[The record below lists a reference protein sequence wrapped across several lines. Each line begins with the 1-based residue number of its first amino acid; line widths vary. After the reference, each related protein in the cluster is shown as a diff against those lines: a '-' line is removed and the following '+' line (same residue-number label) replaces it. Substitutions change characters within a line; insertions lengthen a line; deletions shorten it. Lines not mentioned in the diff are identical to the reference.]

1 MRKAPIA
8 LLKYSFPLSL
18 WERARVRVLA
28 CVKRIVFFLVVSL
41 RLTARKV
48 SQNLYVASFAPHPNS
63 LPKGEGVFQY
73 VLLTIA
79 SAGLMFT
86 LVDSLRAQTPQPQQT
101 TNVVQQQRRQ
111 MNQIEQM
118 LRPLNITPDQEER
131 IQAIYAEMADER
143 QGATRRLR
151 LAHRALSEAIQ
162 SPTPDEALIE
172 QRSNEV
178 ADAQATT
185 IRLRS
190 LTEARILQVLT
201 QEQRV
206 KLRELRAQAQTPRRN
221 QQNPRGLGRDQ
232 NALTPRQR
240 RLMRQQQQQRPQ

>member
-8 LLKYSFPLSL
+8 FLI
-18 WERARVRVLA
+18 LA
-28 CVKRIVFFLVVSL
+28 
-41 RLTARKV
+41 A
-48 SQNLYVASFAPHPNS
+48 A
-63 LPKGEGVFQY
+63 G
-73 VLLTIA
+73 VLLVG
-79 SAGLMFT
+79 S
-86 LVDSLRAQTPQPQQT
+86 DSLRAQTPEPQPT
-101 TNVVQQQRRQ
+101 PTNVVQQQRRQ

-131 IQAIYAEMADER
+131 IRAIYAEMADER
-143 QGATRRLR
+143 QGANRTLR

-162 SPTPDEALIE
+162 SPTPNEALIE
-172 QRSNEV
+172 QRSKEV

-206 KLRELRAQAQTPRRN
+206 KLRELRAQT
-221 QQNPRGLGRDQ
+221 
-232 NALTPRQR
+232 QR
-240 RLMRQQQQQRPQ
+240 

>member
-8 LLKYSFPLSL
+8 LLT
-18 WERARVRVLA
+18 LA
-28 CVKRIVFFLVVSL
+28 
-41 RLTARKV
+41 A
-48 SQNLYVASFAPHPNS
+48 A
-63 LPKGEGVFQY
+63 G
-73 VLLTIA
+73 VLLAA
-79 SAGLMFT
+79 S
-86 LVDSLRAQTPQPQQT
+86 SSIRAQTPEPQQT
-101 TNVVQQQRRQ
+101 TDVVPQQQQQRRQ

-118 LRPLNITPDQEER
+118 LRPLNITPDQELR

-143 QGATRRLR
+143 QGANRRLR
-151 LAHRALSEAIQ
+151 LAQRALSEAIQ

-172 QRSNEV
+172 QRSKEV

-206 KLRELRAQAQTPRRN
+206 KLRELRAQTQRRN
-221 QQNPRGLGRDQ
+221 QQNPRGFGRGQ
-232 NALTPRQR
+232 NALRPNQTNAPLTPRQR

>member
-8 LLKYSFPLSL
+8 LLTL
-18 WERARVRVLA
+18 AATGVL
-28 CVKRIVFFLVVSL
+28 L
-41 RLTARKV
+41 
-48 SQNLYVASFAPHPNS
+48 VAS
-63 LPKGEGVFQY
+63 G
-73 VLLTIA
+73 
-79 SAGLMFT
+79 
-86 LVDSLRAQTPQPQQT
+86 SLRAQTPEPQQT
-101 TNVVQQQRRQ
+101 TDVVQQQRRQ

-118 LRPLNITPDQEER
+118 LRPLNITPDQEQR
-131 IQAIYAEMADER
+131 IQAIYAELADER

-172 QRSNEV
+172 QRSKEV

-206 KLRELRAQAQTPRRN
+206 KLRQLQAQAQTQRRN
-221 QQNPRGLGRDQ
+221 QQNPRGLGRGQ
-232 NALTPRQR
+232 NALRPNQTTAPLTPRQR
-240 RLMRQQQQQRPQ
+240 RLMRQPQQQRPQ

>member
-8 LLKYSFPLSL
+8 LLTV
-18 WERARVRVLA
+18 AATGVL
-28 CVKRIVFFLVVSL
+28 L
-41 RLTARKV
+41 
-48 SQNLYVASFAPHPNS
+48 VASS
-63 LPKGEGVFQY
+63 
-73 VLLTIA
+73 
-79 SAGLMFT
+79 
-86 LVDSLRAQTPQPQQT
+86 SLRAQTPQPHQT
-101 TNVVQQQRRQ
+101 TDVVQQQRRQ

-118 LRPLNITPDQEER
+118 LRPLNITPDQEQR

-172 QRSNEV
+172 QRSKEV

-201 QEQRV
+201 QDQRM
-206 KLRELRAQAQTPRRN
+206 KLRQLRAQAQRRN
-221 QQNPRGLGRDQ
+221 QQNPRSLGRGQ
-232 NALTPRQR
+232 NALRPNQTTAPLTPRQQ
-240 RLMRQQQQQRPQ
+240 RLRQQQKQRPQ

>member
-1 MRKAPIA
+1 MTMRKVPLT
-8 LLKYSFPLSL
+8 LLIL
-18 WERARVRVLA
+18 AAMGVL
-28 CVKRIVFFLVVSL
+28 L
-41 RLTARKV
+41 
-48 SQNLYVASFAPHPNS
+48 VASH
-63 LPKGEGVFQY
+63 
-73 VLLTIA
+73 
-79 SAGLMFT
+79 
-86 LVDSLRAQTPQPQQT
+86 SLRAQTPEPQPT
-101 TNVVQQQRRQ
+101 PTNVVQQQRRQ

-131 IQAIYAEMADER
+131 IRAIYAEMADER
-143 QGATRRLR
+143 QGANRRLR

-172 QRSNEV
+172 QRSKEV

-206 KLRELRAQAQTPRRN
+206 KLRQLRAQTQRRN
-221 QQNPRGLGRDQ
+221 QQNPRSLGRGQ
-232 NALTPRQR
+232 NALRPNQTTAPLTPRQR
-240 RLMRQQQQQRPQ
+240 RIMRQPQQQRPQ

>member
-8 LLKYSFPLSL
+8 LLTL
-18 WERARVRVLA
+18 ATTGVL
-28 CVKRIVFFLVVSL
+28 L
-41 RLTARKV
+41 
-48 SQNLYVASFAPHPNS
+48 VASS
-63 LPKGEGVFQY
+63 
-73 VLLTIA
+73 
-79 SAGLMFT
+79 
-86 LVDSLRAQTPQPQQT
+86 SLRAQTPQPQQT
-101 TNVVQQQRRQ
+101 STDVVQQQRRQ

-172 QRSNEV
+172 QRSKEV

-206 KLRELRAQAQTPRRN
+206 KLRQLQAQTQRRN
-221 QQNPRGLGRDQ
+221 QQNPRSLGRGG
-232 NALTPRQR
+232 NALQQNQNRNATPRQR

>member
-8 LLKYSFPLSL
+8 LLT
-18 WERARVRVLA
+18 LA
-28 CVKRIVFFLVVSL
+28 A
-41 RLTARKV
+41 T
-48 SQNLYVASFAPHPNS
+48 
-63 LPKGEGVFQY
+63 G
-73 VLLTIA
+73 VLLAA
-79 SAGLMFT
+79 SGSM
-86 LVDSLRAQTPQPQQT
+86 RAQTPQPQPT
-101 TNVVQQQRRQ
+101 TDVVQQPQQQRRQ

-118 LRPLNITPDQEER
+118 LRPLNITPDQELR

-151 LAHRALSEAIQ
+151 LAHRALSEAIE

-172 QRSNEV
+172 QRSKEV
-178 ADAQATT
+178 AEAQATT

-206 KLRELRAQAQTPRRN
+206 MLRQLRAQTQRRN
-221 QQNPRGLGRDQ
+221 QQNQGGLGRGQ
-232 NALTPRQR
+232 NALRPNQTTAPLTPRQQ
-240 RLMRQQQQQRPQ
+240 RLMRQQQKQRPQ

>member
-1 MRKAPIA
+1 MEKNRTSKTFEFKDGKNMRKAPIA
-8 LLKYSFPLSL
+8 LLT
-18 WERARVRVLA
+18 LA
-28 CVKRIVFFLVVSL
+28 
-41 RLTARKV
+41 A
-48 SQNLYVASFAPHPNS
+48 A
-63 LPKGEGVFQY
+63 G
-73 VLLTIA
+73 VLLV
-79 SAGLMFT
+79 AG
-86 LVDSLRAQTPQPQQT
+86 DSLRAQTPQPQQT
-101 TNVVQQQRRQ
+101 MDGRQQQRRQ

-118 LRPLNITPDQEER
+118 LGPLNITPDQEQR

-172 QRSNEV
+172 QRSKEV

-206 KLRELRAQAQTPRRN
+206 KLRQLRAQTQRRN
-221 QQNPRGLGRDQ
+221 QQNPRGLGRGQ
-232 NALTPRQR
+232 NALRPNQNTAPLTPRQR

>member
-8 LLKYSFPLSL
+8 LLIL
-18 WERARVRVLA
+18 AAAGVL
-28 CVKRIVFFLVVSL
+28 L
-41 RLTARKV
+41 
-48 SQNLYVASFAPHPNS
+48 VASS
-63 LPKGEGVFQY
+63 
-73 VLLTIA
+73 
-79 SAGLMFT
+79 
-86 LVDSLRAQTPQPQQT
+86 SLRAQTPQPQQT
-101 TNVVQQQRRQ
+101 TDVVQRQQPQRRQ

-172 QRSNEV
+172 QRSKEV
-178 ADAQATT
+178 ADAQATV

-206 KLRELRAQAQTPRRN
+206 KLRQLRAQTQRRN
-221 QQNPRGLGRDQ
+221 QQNRGGLGRGQ
-232 NALTPRQR
+232 NALRPNQTTAPLTPRQR

>member
-8 LLKYSFPLSL
+8 LLT
-18 WERARVRVLA
+18 LA
-28 CVKRIVFFLVVSL
+28 TTGMLL
-41 RLTARKV
+41 
-48 SQNLYVASFAPHPNS
+48 VAS
-63 LPKGEGVFQY
+63 G
-73 VLLTIA
+73 
-79 SAGLMFT
+79 
-86 LVDSLRAQTPQPQQT
+86 SLRAQTPQPQQT
-101 TNVVQQQRRQ
+101 TDVVQQQRRQ

-118 LRPLNITPDQEER
+118 LRPLNITPDQEQR

-172 QRSNEV
+172 QRSKEV

-206 KLRELRAQAQTPRRN
+206 KLRQLQAQTQRRN
-221 QQNPRGLGRDQ
+221 QQNPRIQGRGG
-232 NALTPRQR
+232 NALQQNQNRNATQRQR
-240 RLMRQQQQQRPQ
+240 RLMRQQPPQRPQ

>member
-8 LLKYSFPLSL
+8 LLTL
-18 WERARVRVLA
+18 AATGVL
-28 CVKRIVFFLVVSL
+28 L
-41 RLTARKV
+41 
-48 SQNLYVASFAPHPNS
+48 VASS
-63 LPKGEGVFQY
+63 
-73 VLLTIA
+73 
-79 SAGLMFT
+79 
-86 LVDSLRAQTPQPQQT
+86 SLRAQTTQPQQT
-101 TNVVQQQRRQ
+101 PDVVQQQRRQ
-111 MNQIEQM
+111 MNQTEQM
-118 LRPLNITPDQEER
+118 LRPLNITPDQEQR
-131 IQAIYAEMADER
+131 IRAIYAEMADER

-172 QRSNEV
+172 QRSKEV

-206 KLRELRAQAQTPRRN
+206 KLRQLWAQTQRRN
-221 QQNPRGLGRDQ
+221 QQNPRLQGRGG
-232 NALTPRQR
+232 NALQQNQNRNATQRQQ
-240 RLMRQQQQQRPQ
+240 RLMRQQQPPRPQ